1 MYVHDRRA
9 ELLQL
14 RNRGQGRCFD
24 LSVQTRA
31 VKFARNPNAQTL
43 ERLRFARFRRERL
56 TEQTGEILALALQT
70 GRITLIKA
78 VHGVEQGRAVVRRA
92 RHRAGLIEG

>member
-31 VKFARNPNAQTL
+31 VKFARHADAQTL
-43 ERLRFARFRRERL
+43 ERLRFTRLRRERL
-56 TEQTGEILALALQT
+56 IEQTGEILALALQT
-70 GRITLIKA
+70 G
-78 VHGVEQGRAVVRRA
+78 
-92 RHRAGLIEG
+92 